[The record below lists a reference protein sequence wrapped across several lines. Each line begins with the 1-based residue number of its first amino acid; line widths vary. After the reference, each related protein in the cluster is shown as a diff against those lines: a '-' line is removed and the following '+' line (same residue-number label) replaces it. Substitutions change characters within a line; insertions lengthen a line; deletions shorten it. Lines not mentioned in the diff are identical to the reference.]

1 MGAWLAA
8 AKARLA
14 RGSWEAGKVLWVP
27 NRGGGREG
35 QTWVRVVLIDREASG
50 LFTGDSLI
58 NWARRLERNESARR
72 R

>member
-1 MGAWLAA
+1 MVG
-8 AKARLA
+8 RQEGQVG
-14 RGSWEAGKVLWVP
+14 RGSWEAGKVLWCQS
-27 NRGGGREG
+27 RADMKG

-50 LFTGDSLI
+50 FFTGDSLI

>member
-1 MGAWLAA
+1 M
-8 AKARLA
+8 K
-14 RGSWEAGKVLWVP
+14 
-27 NRGGGREG
+27 G

-50 LFTGDSLI
+50 FFTGDSLI